1 MKEEIVL
8 EKTEVYF
15 LGLTDDE
22 FINEIPTLFRLLNEE
37 KLEKTQALAD
47 CLLKFPTEM
56 TPFIFEVFE
65 TNDFNVTMKEWS
77 LDFIV
82 PQLPFFVKIALE
94 DVLQRMAQSPSEEEK
109 LALLDEKAN
118 SVLSG
123 FI

>member
-1 MKEEIVL
+1 L